1 MGLPGPR
8 RCAFAIFPSLSSP
21 SDPDSRGASVAA
33 IFELFFRRWAS
44 KTAARTPIIATTATT
59 PIAIPALA
67 PALRELL
74 WWAFESGRAWDVEL
88 VVELDVGDFEA
99 VLWVDVGSDEVELV
113 EEDEDAVRL
122 KYREGSEG
130 ALAFPFSVSQRK
142 NTGELARSKA

>member
-1 MGLPGPR
+1 M
-8 RCAFAIFPSLSSP
+8 
-21 SDPDSRGASVAA
+21 
-33 IFELFFRRWAS
+33 
-44 KTAARTPIIATTATT
+44 
-59 PIAIPALA
+59 
-67 PALRELL
+67 